1 MFESSD
7 TTVSTNAAS
16 FVGSL
21 GVGFSSDSSAGFCS
35 STICFN
41 KLVRWSP
48 ETGSFVGVDDSASGD
63 SSVSG
68 ESSTSLMEGSIRS
81 SSFCL
86 RLESMGSFQNFF
98 FFLDSFSIFFII
110 AFSSFFFLANSFSTF
125 ASAFLASAAAFSV
138 SLIAMASFFSS
149 NFFSSDVVTGAVT
162 LISLGASTSRRAKAV
177 CHCFNSEKKSSALGG
192 APDLA
197 WLILATENFLGEIA
211 FLARTAGVS
220 SSSCFSFNHR
230 LVTLPGCLFVP
241 LEERLS
247 LSSSKNEV
255 SFAE

>member
-7 TTVSTNAAS
+7 TTVSTNASS
-16 FVGSL
+16 FVGPL
-21 GVGFSSDSSAGFCS
+21 GVGFSSDSSAGFCC
-35 STICFN
+35 STIIFN

-48 ETGSFVGVDDSASGD
+48 ETGSFMGVDDAASGKFSASGD
-63 SSVSG
+63 SSA
-68 ESSTSLMEGSIRS
+68 SLFEGSIRA
-81 SSFCL
+81 SSFCF

-110 AFSSFFFLANSFSTF
+110 TFSSFFFLANSFSTF

-149 NFFSSDVVTGAVT
+149 DFFSSVVVTGAFT

-192 APDLA
+192 GPDLA
-197 WLILATENFLGEIA
+197 WLIVATENFLGEIA

-220 SSSCFSFNHR
+220 SFCCFSFNHR
-230 LVTLPGCLFVP
+230 LVTLPGCLFAP
-241 LEERLS
+241 LEGILT

-255 SFAE
+255 PFAE